1 MPEPYGS
8 PEFRESLKYPDTR
21 VGKAMKDLHDG
32 LSLHGGFITALIE
45 NQFKSMGMGKPGEE
59 PLDPMPFA
67 IGEVSYTFSPTP
79 HEREGLV
86 SDDAIFVTR
95 GNDSIL
101 LQVFHSESDPAQITD
116 EVVLEA
122 AGQRF
127 EGQEAIEKI
136 PTVFPEFAS
145 RSEAVAA

>member
-8 PEFRESLKYPDTR
+8 PEFKEAIKYPDTI
-21 VGKAMKDLHDG
+21 VGAAMRHLHDG
-32 LSLHGGFITALIE
+32 LARHGSFIDALMV
-45 NQFKSMGMGKPGEE
+45 NQFKAMEMGKPGEE

-67 IGEVSYTFSPTP
+67 IGEVGYTFSPTP

-86 SDDAIFVTR
+86 SDDAMFITR

-101 LQVFHSESDPAQITD
+101 LQVSHSESDPTQITD
-116 EVVLEA
+116 EAVLEA

-136 PTVFPEFAS
+136 PTLFPEFA
-145 RSEAVAA
+145 